1 MIRRY
6 KFRIYPTPEQAE
18 RMDGWF
24 RACRYVYNLALETR
38 TYAYRSQGVTLNKY
52 DLGKELPGMKKDAEW
67 LSDVPAQALISELD
81 NLDNAFKN
89 FFRRVKQG
97 GAPGYPR
104 FKSKYDTQSFAVW
117 QNVKIEDGNLVY
129 PKIGPIKIVQHR
141 PIPGEIKTATIIKTK
156 TNEWYVSMPI
166 DDGIEPPEKVEVKTA
181 VGVDLGIKKFVITSD
196 GKEYDNLRLLDKNL
210 KKLRVLQRKMSRQ
223 KKGSNRREQT
233 RLQVAK
239 LHEKIKR
246 QREYYLHQISHE
258 LISKYDLV
266 ATEDLQVKNMVK
278 NRGLAKAIAQ
288 IGWGQFLTML
298 DYKSNR
304 SGKHLV
310 KVDKFF
316 PSSKTCSACG
326 FVLESLSLNQRD
338 WDCPEC
344 GAHHDRDL
352 NAALNIKKEGLIR
365 SLAVANVEDYFER
378 RPQKTLSIK
387 QLQMF

>member
-18 RMDGWF
+18 RMEGWF

-38 TYAYRSQGVTLNKY
+38 TYAYRSQGVTLNKF

-67 LSDVPAQALISELD
+67 LRDVPAQALISELD
-81 NLDNAFKN
+81 NLDNAFKH

-117 QNVKIEDGNLVY
+117 QNVKIENGNLVY
-129 PKIGPIKIVQHR
+129 PKIGHIKLIQHR

-166 DDGIEPPEKVEVKTA
+166 DDGIEPPEKVKVKTA

-278 NRGLAKAIAQ
+278 NRSLAKAISQ

-298 DYKSNR
+298 DYKANR

-338 WDCPEC
+338 WDCPDC
-344 GAHHDRDL
+344 GTHHDRDL

-365 SLAVANVEDYFER
+365 SPAVANVEGYFER
-378 RPQKTLSIK
+378 RPQKTLSNK